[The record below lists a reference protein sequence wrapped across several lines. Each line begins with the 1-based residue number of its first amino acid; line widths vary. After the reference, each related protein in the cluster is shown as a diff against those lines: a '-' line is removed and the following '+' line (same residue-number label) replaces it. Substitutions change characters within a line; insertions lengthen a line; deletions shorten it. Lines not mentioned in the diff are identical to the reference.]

1 MSDIVEKIQPAL
13 PGNGGNDLNGVA
25 ALHARLR
32 RMILKGE
39 YPPGATLSQVELAN
53 SLGVSRTPLRE
64 ALRMLQKEGL
74 VEAEHNQ
81 RTRIPA
87 FDPQML
93 DAIYASRILFETL
106 GIRLT
111 VPGLRQHDL
120 DVLRGALAELSV
132 LSDPDDRE
140 EPHRRFHRILVSYA
154 GEYLRETI
162 ANYAD
167 RCEYYRRMY
176 IQSDPG
182 TRAVAHAEHEAILQ
196 ACLERDSDAAAYRL
210 SRHLARTALTLLTHM
225 TPEYEPA
232 AVRTALQIA
241 HAGTGMSDVAAAS
254 PRRRTRHEN
263 RENLDRG
270 GYET

>member
-1 MSDIVEKIQPAL
+1 MSDIAEKIL
-13 PGNGGNDLNGVA
+13 PVLAGNEGTDLNGVA
-25 ALHARLR
+25 ALHTRLR
-32 RMILKGE
+32 KMILRGE

-111 VPGLRQHDL
+111 VPCLRQNDL
-120 DVLRGALAELSV
+120 DALKRALADLSMW
-132 LSDPDDRE
+132 SDLDDGE
-140 EPHRRFHRILVSYA
+140 EPHRRFHRLLVSYA
-154 GEYLRETI
+154 GGYLRETI
-162 ANYAD
+162 VGYAD
-167 RCEYYRRMY
+167 RCEYFRRMY
-176 IQSDPG
+176 IQTDPR
-182 TRAVAHAEHEAILQ
+182 TREVAQAEHEAILQ
-196 ACLERDSDAAAYRL
+196 ACVERDPDAAAYRL

-232 AVRTALQIA
+232 AVRTALQVA
-241 HAGTGMSDVAAAS
+241 HAGSATSDAAAP
-254 PRRRTRHEN
+254 PRRRTRPTN
-263 RENLDRG
+263 RVNFVEGRD
-270 GYET
+270 EA

>member
-1 MSDIVEKIQPAL
+1 MSDVAEEAQPVL
-13 PGNGGNDLNGVA
+13 RSNRGNDLNGVA

-32 RMILKGE
+32 RLILRGE

-93 DAIYASRILFETL
+93 DTIYASRILFETL

-120 DVLRGALAELSV
+120 DALQQALADLSG

-140 EPHRRFHRILVSYA
+140 EPHRRFHRQLVSYA
-154 GEYLRETI
+154 GEHLRETI
-162 ANYAD
+162 AGYAD

-176 IQSDPG
+176 IQSDPR
-182 TRAVAHAEHEAILQ
+182 TRAVAQTEHEAILQ
-196 ACLERDSDAAAYRL
+196 ACIERDVDVAAYRL
-210 SRHLARTALTLLTHM
+210 SRHLARTALTLLTQM

-241 HAGTGMSDVAAAS
+241 HAGTGTSDVAAL
-254 PRRRTRHEN
+254 PRRRTRHIN
-263 RENLDRG
+263 RVNLDG
-270 GYET
+270 GSNEP

>member
-1 MSDIVEKIQPAL
+1 MSDIADKIQPVL

-39 YPPGATLSQVELAN
+39 YPPGAMLSQVELAN

-111 VPGLRQHDL
+111 VPSLRQHNL
-120 DVLRGALAELSV
+120 DALKEALAELSM

-154 GEYLRETI
+154 GAHLRETI
-162 ANYAD
+162 ADYAD
-167 RCEYYRRMY
+167 RCESYRRMY
-176 IQSDPG
+176 IHSDPG
-182 TRAVAHAEHEAILQ
+182 TRAVAHAEHEVIFQ
-196 ACLERDSDAAAYRL
+196 ACLERDADATAYHL
-210 SRHLARTALTLLTHM
+210 SRHLARTALTLLAYM

-241 HAGTGMSDVAAAS
+241 HARTGMSDVAVS
-254 PRRRTRHEN
+254 SRKRTRLES
-263 RENLDRG
+263 RVNLDRG